1 MKDYWAKYKTDSL
14 WITPQERR
22 YRNVLTDRCLLFFY
36 CFVWLLSDF
45 IFFVCLF
52 YSWFVMFVSLRF
64 KKNNIYFN
72 FIKLLFFIFL
82 LFTEFSKTVTVNTFY
97 IMNLKT
103 NNLNNKNNNL
113 QIFKWNLEGLQIT
126 LWWKFGLSK
135 IFCSSR
141 LLLFNQKF
149 SKNVKYYYNLK

>member
-1 MKDYWAKYKTDSL
+1 
-14 WITPQERR
+14 
-22 YRNVLTDRCLLFFY
+22 
-36 CFVWLLSDF
+36 
-45 IFFVCLF
+45 
-52 YSWFVMFVSLRF
+52 
-64 KKNNIYFN
+64 
-72 FIKLLFFIFL
+72 
-82 LFTEFSKTVTVNTFY
+82 
-97 IMNLKT
+97 MNLKT

-113 QIFKWNLEGLQIT
+113 QIFKLNLEGLQIT